1 MIKIA
6 VIGIWKIDSSLNRVI
21 KYTTD
26 IEKTLNSDYGKEAYK
41 ELHNVI
47 EYDKADFKT
56 ENQEFV
62 SGINCSVESAIEEM
76 IITKKQY
83 DKTDGILGFHA
94 FQSFKE
100 NEVTP
105 SLAHEIGVK
114 LAEEMWGDRFEVVV
128 STHSNTNHIHNHF
141 VINSVSFKDG
151 KRYYDKRDTYA
162 ELRHLSDSLCEEYNL
177 SILKEK
183 TCRHSKIN
191 YANYGKSYVEK
202 SNYYTIAKEDLDRA
216 IEQAY
221 SYLDFERLMK
231 AMDYELY
238 YRANKLSIRRSPYK
252 KNIRV
257 ERSLGEEY
265 SIDKIKERILTT
277 EAVRIPFIE
286 VYSNKNKT
294 NNKVNTKLKKRYSGI
309 RGLYLHYCYLL
320 KVFPKKYPYKQLP
333 PSIRIDVKKMEQISQ
348 ETRLLVSKELNT
360 YEQFFSYKKEV
371 EYKLEDLLNKRTNLW
386 YQYRKSKAK
395 EDKEKIRV
403 DIAKL
408 NKKINPLQKEEQL
421 LKGIEERTPKLEKN
435 IEEFTKEE
443 NERKES
449 EINEF
454 IK

>member
-216 IEQAY
+216 ISQSY
-221 SYLDFERLMK
+221 SYIDFENMMK

-238 YRANKLSIRRSPYK
+238 YRANKLSIRRNPYK
-252 KNIRV
+252 KNIRI
-257 ERSLGEEY
+257 ERSFGEEY
-265 SIDKIKERILTT
+265 TIEKIKERIMNTQSIR
-277 EAVRIPFIE
+277 EPFLE
-286 VYSNKNKT
+286 VYGSKKKRIKT
-294 NNKVNTKLKKRYSGI
+294 NRPKTKNSSIK
-309 RGLYLHYCYLL
+309 GLFLHYCYLL
-320 KVFPKKYPYKQLP
+320 KVYPKKYPNKILP
-333 PSIRIDVKKMEQISQ
+333 PSIRLDIKKMDDISK
-348 ETRLLVSKELNT
+348 ETRLLVSKELET
-360 YEQFFSYKKEV
+360 YEQFFSYKTLVINKID
-371 EYKLEDLLNKRTNLW
+371 DLLDERSKLW
-386 YQYRKSKAK
+386 YQFRKSKSK
-395 EDKEKIRV
+395 IDKDNICL
-403 DIAKL
+403 KL
-408 NKKINPLQKEEQL
+408 DELSRKLKPLQEEERL
-421 LKGIEERTPKLEKN
+421 LKGIEERTPSIEKN
-435 IEEFTKEE
+435 INEVNDE
-443 NERKES
+443 NIERKDS
-449 EINEF
+449 DINEL
-454 IK
+454 IR